1 MNSDEITLLLGFAK
15 GMDPQI
21 AVDDLSISAWSNVLP
36 EQITLH
42 DAMRFVREHYQ
53 ESDKVLKP
61 AHVVGRY
68 RMWSTPASI
77 VKAEPSHDCM
87 DGFVLVEEERDGQTI
102 TAAARCQICTP
113 SQRR

>member
-21 AVDDLSISAWSNVLP
+21 AVDDLSISAWMNVLP

-53 ESDKVLKP
+53 ETDKVLKP
-61 AHVVGRY
+61 AHVVGRH
-68 RMWSTPASI
+68 RMWSTPAPI
-77 VKAEPSHDCM
+77 VKAEPTHDCI
-87 DGFVLVEEERDGQTI
+87 DGYVLVEEERNGQTY
-102 TAAARCQICTP
+102 TAAARCELCAKSP
-113 SQRR
+113 RR